1 MRHITALLLLVL
13 MTTACGDDS
22 TQDAAD
28 SSALTAL
35 SNPDTAGYARAH
47 APRDFTFPADDG
59 PHPDF
64 KTEWWYWTGNLTA
77 EDGRRFGYQFTIFRN
92 ALAPDLPP
100 GNADSADWRSRQLYF
115 AHFALSDIDGGRF
128 HAFER
133 FSRGAAGLAGA
144 QATPFHVWV
153 EDWQANGT
161 PDSVRIVAEENSIGI
176 DLTLIAAKERVLQG
190 NRGLSRKSAA
200 AGNASYYY
208 SRTRLSTRGALRSG
222 SETIDVTGLSW
233 LDREWST
240 SVLSRQQSGW
250 DWFSLQFDDGSEVM
264 LYQLR
269 LEGGEADTTSS
280 GIIVAPD
287 GSTRRL
293 AYGDFEIRAREE
305 WTSPHSGI
313 TWPSGWDVILRPWDT
328 VLRVTPLQRD
338 QELRLAVTY
347 WEGAVEVT
355 APGRR
360 GRGYVEL
367 TGYGLRSAQKAR
379 PAPSTR

>member
-1 MRHITALLLLVL
+1 MRHITALLLL
-13 MTTACGDDS
+13 TGCGSNDRTSDES
-22 TQDAAD
+22 DG
-28 SSALTAL
+28 SALTAL
-35 SNPDTAGYARAH
+35 SNPDTVGYARAY
-47 APRDFTFPADDG
+47 APRDFVFPADDG
-59 PHPDF
+59 PHPEF

-77 EDGRRFGYQFTIFRN
+77 TDGRRFGYQFTIFRN
-92 ALAPDLPP
+92 ALAPDLPA
-100 GNADSADWRSRQLYF
+100 GDADSADWRSRQLYF

-144 QATPFHVWV
+144 QAMPFRVWV
-153 EDWQANGT
+153 EDWQASGT
-161 PDSVRIVAEENSIGI
+161 PDSVRIIAEESGIGI
-176 DLTLIAAKERVLQG
+176 DLTLIAVKERVLQG
-190 NRGLSRKSAA
+190 DRGLSRKSAA

-208 SRTRLSTRGALRSG
+208 SRTRLSTRGSLRDG
-222 SETIDVTGLSW
+222 SESIDVTGLSW

-269 LEGGEADTTSS
+269 LGGGEADTTSS
-280 GIIVAPD
+280 GIIVRPD

-305 WTSPHSGI
+305 WSSPHSGI
-313 TWPSGWDVILRPWDT
+313 TWPSGWDVTLRPWDT
-328 VLRVTPLQRD
+328 VLRITPLQRD

-355 APGRR
+355 ALDRR

-367 TGYGLRSAQKAR
+367 TGYGGLNAP
-379 PAPSTR
+379 PAP